1 MKRFRFSTIHFVM
14 ICVILFGLVAL
25 VHRFFNW
32 CQYSFALLISLL
44 VLIALFIYQK
54 HSYEFSELEQIE
66 YLNNQANSGLMMLL
80 DKMPVGVI
88 KVRPDSNQVEWF
100 NPFAE
105 LIFAQENGEFDQ
117 KLREIIDVGLDE
129 ERIYANFSGKR
140 YAVNVDFDQGLFYF
154 LMRRQSIQRQIV

>member
-1 MKRFRFSTIHFVM
+1 MVEWQAEVSDEKISIFDNSLCHDRCHFIWVGGSCPP
-14 ICVILFGLVAL
+14 IFQLVPVQFCATHQPIGVDCAVYL
-25 VHRFFNW
+25 
-32 CQYSFALLISLL
+32 S
-44 VLIALFIYQK
+44 K

-105 LIFAQENGEFDQ
+105 LILLKKMGSLIKNYVKLLTLVWMRSEFMQTFQARDTLLTLILI
-117 KLREIIDVGLDE
+117 KG
-129 ERIYANFSGKR
+129 
-140 YAVNVDFDQGLFYF
+140 YF
-154 LMRRQSIQRQIV
+154 TF

>member
-25 VHRFFNW
+25 VHRFF
-32 CQYSFALLISLL
+32 QL
-44 VLIALFIYQK
+44 VPVQFCATHQPIGVDCAVYLSK

-117 KLREIIDVGLDE
+117 KTT
-129 ERIYANFSGKR
+129 
-140 YAVNVDFDQGLFYF
+140 
-154 LMRRQSIQRQIV
+154 